1 MVFHRKTQFSGAAGG
16 GGSAL
21 PTGGDYPDVLI
32 KQSATDGD
40 ADWDD
45 VRPLVLPIGGSAGQA
60 LVKINS
66 SDFNATWQT
75 ILPSGSANQVLHG
88 GTTPS
93 FSAVDLSN
101 DVTGNLLPSNLN
113 SGTSASSST
122 FWRGDGVWATPPGS
136 GTTIAP
142 PNMLHNSE
150 FLGGIDSSGGST
162 SSAYYEMH
170 FVRWWSAPSSDD
182 FDSSMYDIEGLTI
195 YRNNDTTDVF
205 SLYQVW
211 DRADSIRFAGK
222 EVTMSIVVSAS
233 DITNLDNLTFGFI
246 QGANVNDDTLDTYL
260 GTGWTAD
267 IDENSGNVAA
277 SVTNSWQTLS
287 FTATLDGDTTQ
298 LLFYL
303 SASWID
309 TGADTLQIK
318 GIYFVEGPN
327 ARDIDTKSLAVV
339 QAECNRYYQAH
350 SLYVV
355 DTETSHMINMRDTPQ
370 VSAGS
375 ISIDTTGT
383 SATGLVIKTNS
394 SGDNGV
400 LYIQLNAELIQ

>member
-1 MVFHRKTQFSGAAGG
+1 MVFHRKTQFSGAAGT
-16 GGSAL
+16 GGSGAL

-40 ADWDD
+40 ADWYD
-45 VRPLVLPIGGSAGQA
+45 VRPLVLPTGGTTGQA
-60 LVKINS
+60 LVKANS
-66 SDFNATWQT
+66 FDFNAIWDD
-75 ILPSGSANQVLHG
+75 ILPSGSANEVLHG

-150 FLGGIDSSGGST
+150 FLGGIDSSGNST
-162 SSAYYEMH
+162 SSIYYNMH

-182 FDSSMYDIEGLTI
+182 FDSSMYYSDGLTI

-211 DRADSIRFAGK
+211 DRSDSLKFAGK
-222 EVTMSIVVSAS
+222 EVTMSIVVSATS
-233 DITNLDNLTFGFI
+233 ITNLDNLTFGFV
-246 QGANVNDDTLDTYL
+246 QGANYNDDTLDTFL
-260 GTGWTAD
+260 TSGWTAD

-287 FTATLDGDTTQ
+287 FTVTLDTNTTQ

-327 ARDIDTKSLAVV
+327 ARDVDTKSLAVV
-339 QAECNRYYQAH
+339 QQECNRYYQYK
-350 SLYVV
+350 SLFVV
-355 DTETSHMINMRDTPQ
+355 DTETCHIINMRDVPSVNTG
-370 VSAGS
+370 VS
-375 ISIDTTGT
+375 ITTTGT
-383 SATGLVIKTNS
+383 TRDTLIIKTNS
-394 SGDNGV
+394 SSDNGI
-400 LYIQLNAELIQ
+400 LDIQLNAELIQ